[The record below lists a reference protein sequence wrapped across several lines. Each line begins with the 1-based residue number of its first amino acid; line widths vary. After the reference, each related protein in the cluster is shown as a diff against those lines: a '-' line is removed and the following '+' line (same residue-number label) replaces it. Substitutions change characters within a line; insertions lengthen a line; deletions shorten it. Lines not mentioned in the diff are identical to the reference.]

1 MTHPYRLLPE
11 QSIVVTQVKVDEY
24 RLWYMCR
31 MLRAQMVALSIEEAV
46 GNDASS
52 NDLWRGP
59 GAWELVATNGEQLNL
74 LFWELLVGF
83 SDQAVN
89 F

>member
-52 NDLWRGP
+52 NDL
-59 GAWELVATNGEQLNL
+59 
-74 LFWELLVGF
+74 
-83 SDQAVN
+83 
-89 F
+89 